1 MEKGNKNSIE
11 ELFRYFLEEKEVEPG
26 EQLTHQFM
34 SKLRHKEFLRFN
46 FSRFNVWYLGAI
58 LTVAAV
64 SGVLFLPGNKSN
76 DPWDIHLN
84 NTEITDSVSV
94 KGSSLITTEKSDSV
108 ISDAPQKINI
118 KSKGKIDSDI
128 SESVIKHEEKV
139 ITSDKNEG
147 SHTSIGRT
155 DSNSVNESSLLVARI
170 SASVNQ
176 GCVPLHIK
184 FSNGSTAG
192 TESLWNFGDGGES
205 EEREPEWIFNV
216 AGAYRVKLFVR
227 DENGHSA
234 FTSLIINVWP
244 KPESAFDIL
253 PDDPNIPVDAITFVN
268 NSLGASSYKWH
279 FGDGVTSSD
288 VAPVHKYEK
297 TGKYNVSLVAV
308 SEFGCVDSLSISD
321 AFSDTGC
328 YLRFPNAFT
337 PNSGGPVGG
346 YYSALTDNANIV
358 FHPVSS
364 GVIKFNLKIY
374 SKQGYLV
381 FESDDVYLG
390 WDGYYKGQLCAPG
403 VYIWKTEG
411 KFRDGGSYVMS
422 GDVTLVNY

>member
-26 EQLTHQFM
+26 EPLTHHFM
-34 SKLRHKEFLRFN
+34 NRLRGKEFLRFN
-46 FSRFNVWYLGAI
+46 FTRFNIWYLGAMMTAA
-58 LTVAAV
+58 TVT
-64 SGVLFLPGNKSN
+64 GVFLLPGEKSTDLLNIQLN
-76 DPWDIHLN
+76 DR
-84 NTEITDSVSV
+84 EIADSVTS
-94 KGSSLITTEKSDSV
+94 KDSLLVITEKSDSA
-108 ISDAPQKINI
+108 ISAAPREISR
-118 KSKGKIDSDI
+118 KSKLKSNII
-128 SESVIKHEEKV
+128 EPVVQHEERV
-139 ITSDKNEG
+139 ITGDKNEG
-147 SHTSIGRT
+147 NHTSIGHT
-155 DSNSVNESSLLVARI
+155 DSKSVNESSLLVARI

-176 GCVPLHIK
+176 GCVPLRIK

-192 TESLWNFGDGGES
+192 TESLWTFGDGGES

-216 AGAYRVKLFVR
+216 AGTYKIKLMVMN
-227 DENGHSA
+227 ENGHSA
-234 FTSLIINVWP
+234 LTSLTINVWP
-244 KPESAFDIL
+244 KPEAAFGIL
-253 PDDPNIPVDAITFVN
+253 PDNPMIPTDPVSFVN
-268 NSLGASSYKWH
+268 NSTGASSYKWH
-279 FGDGVTSSD
+279 FGDGATSSN

-297 TGKYNVSLVAV
+297 TGKYDVSLVAV
-308 SEFGCVDSLSISD
+308 SDFGCVDSLSISD
-321 AFSDTGC
+321 AFSDTDC
-328 YLRFPNAFT
+328 YVRFPNAFT

-346 YYSALTDNANIV
+346 YYTRLSDNANIV

-364 GVIKFNLKIY
+364 GVIKFNLKVY

-403 VYIWKTEG
+403 VYIWKAEG